1 MTSLLQDF
9 EPDAVGACARANGD
23 VVGVC
28 ARAND
33 QAVGACARAN
43 GDMVG
48 AYARASKN
56 GRPDG
61 KPSAS
66 GLT

>member
-1 MTSLLQDF
+1 MTGLFQNI
-9 EPDAVGACARANGD
+9 ETGAVGA
-23 VVGVC
+23 C

-43 GDMVG
+43 DHAVG
-48 AYARASKN
+48 ACARANAIAVGACARASKN
-56 GRPDG
+56 ERPDG